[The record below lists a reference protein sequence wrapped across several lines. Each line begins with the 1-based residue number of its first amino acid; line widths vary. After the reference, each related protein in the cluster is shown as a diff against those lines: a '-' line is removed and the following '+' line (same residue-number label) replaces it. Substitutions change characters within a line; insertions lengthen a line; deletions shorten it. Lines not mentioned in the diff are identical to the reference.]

1 MKLKIIFSIHLLAIS
16 SFAFSQLTTPE
27 KLDQQSY
34 AKAKVKLITATQIDY
49 SEVRGKNVAGSPF
62 IVSKTGLD
70 RNGCCILSKTYNK
83 KGQLETWNTFD
94 LEKDGA
100 PKEAYAYNADGTLN
114 VKANVVNTY
123 DSLGRRI
130 DEWYFLHDSVFVS
143 KTVFEYDENG
153 RLVQASTYEVYPNE
167 NDPSKVHLSSYEK
180 HKYDAKGRTIK
191 VENYDSAGNLLNETI
206 FKYDEDGRVAE
217 KTVGYTGVYSY
228 NTNGLC
234 FSVKWFQNNGTLMY
248 TINYSYE
255 FYSK

>member
-1 MKLKIIFSIHLLAIS
+1 MKLKIIFSLHLLLIS
-16 SFAFSQLTTPE
+16 VSAFSQLTTPE
-27 KLDQQSY
+27 KQDQQSY
-34 AKAKVKLITATQIDY
+34 VKAKVKSITATQIDY
-49 SEVRGKNVAGSPF
+49 SEVRGKNVAGASF

-70 RNGCCILSKTYNK
+70 RNGNCILSKTYNK
-83 KGQLETWNTFD
+83 RGQLETWNTFD

-123 DSLGRRI
+123 DSLGRRS
-130 DEWYFLHDSVFVS
+130 DEWTFLHDSVFIS
-143 KTVFEYDENG
+143 KTVFEYDKNG

-167 NDPSKVHLSSYEK
+167 NDPSKVHLSSYER

-206 FKYDEDGRVAE
+206 FKYAEDGRLAE
-217 KTVGYTGVYSY
+217 KTIGYTGIYTY
-228 NTNGLC
+228 GTNGLC
-234 FSVKWFQNNGTLMY
+234 TSVRWQKDNGTLMY
-248 TINYSYE
+248 TVNYAYE